1 MKEFLKISGS
11 AKFQGNL
18 KGNDVVISGSSKIA
32 GNAIG
37 ESIRVSGSVSVEGNC
52 EGTEVT
58 ISGSANI
65 KGLLSGDKIYLNGPS
80 GYIKEIG
87 GSEITIKDR
96 NNVILF
102 GIIRFNSGKG
112 LNCELIEGDTI
123 ELENVKCDLVRGH
136 NIKIGENCR
145 IKMVEYTGSIEI
157 DKKSK
162 VEEFVSIK

>member
-11 AKFQGNL
+11 AKFQGNH

-32 GNAIG
+32 GNVIG